1 MTPLVVIATIL
12 FSLRPFNSMI
22 MRLFAIVSMICLF
35 VLTSCA
41 MQPRKEASPPME
53 FKAAIRTLAQNLF
66 SQLTGSQN
74 ILSSLT
80 TDSSAKKLVL
90 LDPFVDANTGEGIK
104 VSLQIE
110 KLLRDYANTHF
121 KQYVLHP
128 LTPDKFAQA
137 SYVMTGIIYLD
148 EYHNDDKRYHIAAS
162 IFQAD
167 TGKIVAQSEA
177 WIANQDLDYTPIPI
191 YQDNPMYMLK
201 DPLLK
206 GMVETAKAPPGESAQ
221 RDYFDALRSQAV
233 TLEATAAYEKKDYNK
248 ALSLFQKAIEQM
260 RGQTMKAYSGLYQTY
275 LKMNKLAEAEKV
287 FATLFALGVRNNNIS
302 VRFLFSVNSV
312 EFMEN
317 PELRTQY
324 AFWLRQIGK
333 YFSNN
338 KLCAQIVG
346 HSSLSGSEKYNEDLS
361 QRRAQRVHQLLQ
373 PYFPTI
379 SKRAVATGKGFKETI
394 IGSGTDDLRD
404 AVDRRV
410 EFVIVECSQIIS
422 SNKLDIEP
430 IRGEAATIALLTT
443 SIR

>member
-1 MTPLVVIATIL
+1 
-12 FSLRPFNSMI
+12 
-22 MRLFAIVSMICLF
+22 MRLFATISVICSFL
-35 VLTSCA
+35 LTSCV
-41 MQPRKEASPPME
+41 MQPRKEATPPME
-53 FKAAIRTLAQNLF
+53 FKAAIRSLTQDLF
-66 SQLTGSQN
+66 SQLTSSQG
-74 ILSSLT
+74 ILGGLT
-80 TDSSAKKLVL
+80 TEIAAKKIVL
-90 LDPFVDANTGEGIK
+90 LDPVIDANTGEGVK
-104 VSLQIE
+104 VSLQID

-128 LTPDKFAQA
+128 LTPDKFSQA

-148 EYHNDDKRYHIAAS
+148 EYHSGDKRYHIAAS

-177 WIANQDLDYTPIPI
+177 WIADQNLDYTPIPI

-206 GMVETAKAPPGESAQ
+206 GMVETAKNPPGAYAQ
-221 RDYFDALRSQAV
+221 RDYFNALRAQAV
-233 TLEATAAYEKKDYNK
+233 TIEATVAYEKKDYNK
-248 ALSLFQKAIEQM
+248 ALNLFQKAIEQTH
-260 RGQTMKAYSGLYQTY
+260 GQTMKAYSGLYQTY

-317 PELRTQY
+317 PELRVQY

-338 KLCAQIVG
+338 NLCTQIVG

-361 QRRAQRVHQLLQ
+361 QRRAQRVQQLLQ
-373 PYFPTI
+373 PHFSAI
-379 SKRAVATGKGFKETI
+379 IKRAVATGKGFKETI

-410 EFVIVECSQIIS
+410 EFVIVECSQLHLPMWK
-422 SNKLDIEP
+422 N
-430 IRGEAATIALLTT
+430 
-443 SIR
+443 